1 MEAPPPIFELT
12 RGEVVEAVHRGS
24 IVVVASDGFL
34 LRSHGDPYTV
44 AFLRSSAKPFQVLP
58 FVENGG
64 VEHYRYTPAELALS
78 CASHETSQMHLDA
91 VCALQQKT
99 GIEEAQLQCG
109 PHLPGDAEKLREV
122 VQKNI
127 VPTPNFNN
135 CSGKHTSMLA
145 FAKMRGYSLEDYLSL
160 AHPIQREIL
169 KALAGMCDMPEE
181 KIQTGVDGCSA
192 PNFAMPLFN
201 AALGMARLCDP
212 RDLDAKRATACKK
225 IVAGMATH
233 PEMVSNFGEFDCE
246 LMKVGGGKIVT
257 KRGAE
262 GFQILGLLP
271 GVIGE
276 RGLGIAFKA
285 TDGDPGRM
293 NDSLEARPRVR
304 PAVTLEILRQLDAL
318 DEEQLKRLAAFGPKR
333 VLKNYAGLVTGES
346 RPAFEL
352 AAQYAMAAA

>member
-225 IVAGMATH
+225 IVAGMTTH

-246 LMKVGGGKIVT
+246 LMKIAKGKIVT

-262 GFQILGLLP
+262 GYQIIGVMP
-271 GVIGE
+271 GVVHE
-276 RGLGIAFKA
+276 RGVGVAFKVE
-285 TDGDPGRM
+285 DGDKSLMG
-293 NDSLEARPRVR
+293 NDLKTQTRVR
-304 PAVTLEILRQLDAL
+304 PPATLEILRQLGAL
-318 DEEQLKRLAAFGPKR
+318 SEAQMKSLSMFGPEKI
-333 VLKNYAGLVTGES
+333 LKNYAGLVTGKM
-346 RPAFEL
+346 RPVFEL
-352 AAQYAMAAA
+352 

>member
-225 IVAGMATH
+225 IVAGMTTH

-246 LMKVGGGKIVT
+246 LMKIAKGKIVT

-262 GFQILGLLP
+262 GYQIIGVMP
-271 GVIGE
+271 GVVHE
-276 RGLGIAFKA
+276 RGVGVAFKVE
-285 TDGDPGRM
+285 DGDKSLMG
-293 NDSLEARPRVR
+293 NDLKTQTRVR
-304 PAVTLEILRQLDAL
+304 PPATLEILRQLGAL
-318 DEEQLKRLAAFGPKR
+318 NEAQMKSLSMFGPEKI
-333 VLKNYAGLVTGES
+333 LKNYAGLVTGKM
-346 RPAFEL
+346 RPVFEL
-352 AAQYAMAAA
+352 

>member
-34 LRSHGDPYTV
+34 LRSHGNPYTV

-225 IVAGMATH
+225 IVAGMTTH

-246 LMKVGGGKIVT
+246 LMKIAKGKIVT

-262 GFQILGLLP
+262 GYQIIGVMP
-271 GVIGE
+271 GVVHE
-276 RGLGIAFKA
+276 RGVGVAFKVE
-285 TDGDPGRM
+285 DGDKSLMG
-293 NDSLEARPRVR
+293 NDLKTQTRVR
-304 PAVTLEILRQLDAL
+304 PPATLEILRQLGAL
-318 DEEQLKRLAAFGPKR
+318 SEAQMKSLSMFGPEKI
-333 VLKNYAGLVTGES
+333 LKNYAGLVTGKMH
-346 RPAFEL
+346 PVFDL
-352 AAQYAMAAA
+352 

>member
-34 LRSHGDPYTV
+34 LRSHGNPYTV
-44 AFLRSSAKPFQVLP
+44 AFLRSSAKPFQALP

-225 IVAGMATH
+225 IVAGMTTH

-246 LMKVGGGKIVT
+246 LMKIAKGKIVT

-262 GFQILGLLP
+262 GYQIIGVMP
-271 GVIGE
+271 GVVHE
-276 RGLGIAFKA
+276 RGVGVAFKVE
-285 TDGDPGRM
+285 DGDKSLMG
-293 NDSLEARPRVR
+293 NDLKTQTRVR
-304 PAVTLEILRQLDAL
+304 PPATLEILRQLGAL
-318 DEEQLKRLAAFGPKR
+318 NEAQMKSLSMFGPEKI
-333 VLKNYAGLVTGES
+333 LKNYAGLVTGKM
-346 RPAFEL
+346 RPVFEL
-352 AAQYAMAAA
+352 

>member
-99 GIEEAQLQCG
+99 GIKEAQLQCG

-225 IVAGMATH
+225 IVAGMTTH

-246 LMKVGGGKIVT
+246 LMKIAKGNIVT

-262 GFQILGLLP
+262 GYQIIGVMP
-271 GVIGE
+271 GVVHE
-276 RGLGIAFKA
+276 RGVGVAFKVE
-285 TDGDPGRM
+285 DGDKSLMG
-293 NDSLEARPRVR
+293 NDLKTQTRVR
-304 PAVTLEILRQLDAL
+304 PPATLEILRQLGAL
-318 DEEQLKRLAAFGPKR
+318 SEAQMKSLSMFGPEKI
-333 VLKNYAGLVTGES
+333 LKNYAGLVTGKMH
-346 RPAFEL
+346 PVFDL
-352 AAQYAMAAA
+352 

>member
-34 LRSHGDPYTV
+34 LRSHGNPYTV
-44 AFLRSSAKPFQVLP
+44 AFLRSSAKPFQALP

-246 LMKVGGGKIVT
+246 LMKIAKGKIVT

-262 GFQILGLLP
+262 GYQIIGVMP
-271 GVIGE
+271 GVVHE
-276 RGLGIAFKA
+276 RGVGVAFKVE
-285 TDGDPGRM
+285 DGDKSLMG
-293 NDSLEARPRVR
+293 NDLKTQTRVR
-304 PAVTLEILRQLDAL
+304 PPATLEILRQLGAL
-318 DEEQLKRLAAFGPKR
+318 SEAQMKSLSMFGPEKI
-333 VLKNYAGLVTGES
+333 LKNYAGLVTGKM
-346 RPAFEL
+346 RPVFEL
-352 AAQYAMAAA
+352 

>member
-122 VQKNI
+122 VQRNI

-246 LMKVGGGKIVT
+246 LMKIAKGKIVT

-262 GFQILGLLP
+262 GYQIIGVMP
-271 GVIGE
+271 GVVHE
-276 RGLGIAFKA
+276 RGVGVAFKVE
-285 TDGDPGRM
+285 DGDKSLMG
-293 NDSLEARPRVR
+293 NDLKTQTRVR
-304 PAVTLEILRQLDAL
+304 PPATLEILRQLGAL
-318 DEEQLKRLAAFGPKR
+318 SEAQMKSLSMFGPEKI
-333 VLKNYAGLVTGES
+333 LKNYAGLVTGKM
-346 RPAFEL
+346 RPVFEL
-352 AAQYAMAAA
+352 

>member
-44 AFLRSSAKPFQVLP
+44 AFLRSSAKPFQALP

-225 IVAGMATH
+225 IVAGMTTH

-246 LMKVGGGKIVT
+246 LMKIAKGKIVT

-262 GFQILGLLP
+262 GYQIIGVMP
-271 GVIGE
+271 GVVHE
-276 RGLGIAFKA
+276 RGVGVAFKVE
-285 TDGDPGRM
+285 DGDKSLMG
-293 NDSLEARPRVR
+293 NDLKTQTRVR
-304 PAVTLEILRQLDAL
+304 PPATLEILRQLGAL
-318 DEEQLKRLAAFGPKR
+318 SEAQMKSLSMFGPEKI
-333 VLKNYAGLVTGES
+333 LKNYAGLVTGKMH
-346 RPAFEL
+346 PVFDL
-352 AAQYAMAAA
+352 

>member
-34 LRSHGDPYTV
+34 LRSHGNPYTV

-99 GIEEAQLQCG
+99 GIKEAQLQCG

-246 LMKVGGGKIVT
+246 LMKIAKGKIVT

-262 GFQILGLLP
+262 GYQIIGVMP
-271 GVIGE
+271 GVVHE
-276 RGLGIAFKA
+276 RGVGVAFKVE
-285 TDGDPGRM
+285 DGDKSLMG
-293 NDSLEARPRVR
+293 NDLKTQTRVR
-304 PAVTLEILRQLDAL
+304 PPATLEILRQLGAL
-318 DEEQLKRLAAFGPKR
+318 SEAQMKSLSMFGPEKI
-333 VLKNYAGLVTGES
+333 LKNYAGLVTGKM
-346 RPAFEL
+346 RPVFEL
-352 AAQYAMAAA
+352 

>member
-34 LRSHGDPYTV
+34 LRSHGNPYTV

-246 LMKVGGGKIVT
+246 LMKIAKGKIVT

-262 GFQILGLLP
+262 GYQIIGVMP
-271 GVIGE
+271 GVVHE
-276 RGLGIAFKA
+276 RGVGVAFKVE
-285 TDGDPGRM
+285 DGDKSLMG
-293 NDSLEARPRVR
+293 NDLKTQTRVR
-304 PAVTLEILRQLDAL
+304 PPATLEILRQLGAL
-318 DEEQLKRLAAFGPKR
+318 SEAQMKSLSMFGPEKI
-333 VLKNYAGLVTGES
+333 LKNYAGLVTGKM
-346 RPAFEL
+346 RPVFEL
-352 AAQYAMAAA
+352 

>member
-44 AFLRSSAKPFQVLP
+44 AFLRSSAKPFQALP

-246 LMKVGGGKIVT
+246 LMKIAKGKIVT

-262 GFQILGLLP
+262 GYQIIGVMP
-271 GVIGE
+271 GVVHE
-276 RGLGIAFKA
+276 RGVGVAFKVE
-285 TDGDPGRM
+285 DGDKSLMG
-293 NDSLEARPRVR
+293 NDLKTQTRVR
-304 PAVTLEILRQLDAL
+304 PPATLEILRQLGAL
-318 DEEQLKRLAAFGPKR
+318 SEAQMKSLSMFGPEKI
-333 VLKNYAGLVTGES
+333 LKNYAGLVTGKM
-346 RPAFEL
+346 RPVFEL
-352 AAQYAMAAA
+352 

>member
-34 LRSHGDPYTV
+34 LRSHGNPYTV
-44 AFLRSSAKPFQVLP
+44 AFLRSSAKPFQALP

-246 LMKVGGGKIVT
+246 LMKIAKGKIVT

-262 GFQILGLLP
+262 GYQIIGVMP
-271 GVIGE
+271 GVVHE
-276 RGLGIAFKA
+276 RGVGVAFKVE
-285 TDGDPGRM
+285 DGDKSLMG
-293 NDSLEARPRVR
+293 NDLKTQTRVR
-304 PAVTLEILRQLDAL
+304 PPATLEILRQLGAL
-318 DEEQLKRLAAFGPKR
+318 NEAQMKSLSMFGPEKI
-333 VLKNYAGLVTGES
+333 LKNYAGLVTGKMH
-346 RPAFEL
+346 PVFDL
-352 AAQYAMAAA
+352 